1 MSHQTKE
8 RRSPTFYGDI
18 SPSNVLSRSLII
30 VGVLYVVFI
39 FFGCVGSVN
48 QGDYEEIKQYNQKVE
63 AFNKL
68 PSDERK
74 KIKELVSGLTSDLT
88 WQEEDETVLKT
99 KNDPISIASI
109 LGVVSVIICGLIP
122 IVVFVVYYLE

>member
-30 VGVLYVVFI
+30 VGVLYVVLI
-39 FFGCVGSVN
+39 FFGCLGFLSQDGYAEV
-48 QGDYEEIKQYNQKVE
+48 KQYNQKVE

-68 PSDERK
+68 PSD
-74 KIKELVSGLTSDLT
+74 
-88 WQEEDETVLKT
+88 
-99 KNDPISIASI
+99 
-109 LGVVSVIICGLIP
+109 
-122 IVVFVVYYLE
+122 